1 MYFRSGS
8 DKPQDTNEEPIE
20 DDPLLT
26 PSSNDSAIAIESNS
40 NVTEIMRTL
49 PTIATTNSGGS
60 DMNAIETFN
69 PKRSQITDEMDR
81 NASQALGG

>member
-20 DDPLLT
+20 DEPLLT
-26 PSSNDSAIAIESNS
+26 PSSNDSAIAIES

-69 PKRSQITDEMDR
+69 PRKSQITDEMDR
-81 NASQALGG
+81 NASQARGG